1 MKWTVLFCMFVGGLS
16 VGAGTAPTVSD
27 VRAQQRWPW
36 NALVDIDYT
45 LGGDTTGLD
54 VDISVTD
61 RMTGKTYHPVWLS
74 EIPPTTAGKHRVTW
88 DTYKDG
94 ISTSTDMVATVT
106 CRRIPLARY
115 LVIDLSGGVEAT
127 SYPVTTFSDLPVG
140 GWADEYK
147 TTKLVLRRI
156 EAGTFKMGTNGVLTT
171 ISKPFYLGVF
181 EVTQKQYQL
190 VMGTNAPSIPQDCT
204 GDMRPVEYC
213 GYDLIR
219 GANAGD
225 EWPRRAIVDHTSF
238 MGRLRLK
245 TGMNGFDLPTEAEW
259 EYACRAGTTSLF
271 NNGGDTENDM
281 NVVGRY
287 YGNRTDGRGGTGGL
301 AIVGSYQPN
310 VWGLYDMHG
319 NAWEFCRD
327 RFEKELSGG
336 TNPVGPLSSDDKD
349 INLKSGR
356 VIRGGGYTGSEL
368 PQSGLGNEIPSATA
382 EMFARP
388 GHKVCTSCFRCAS
401 ILKCYRTEANN
412 SSGGYRWVREF
423 RQTAGFRL
431 FCSIGQ

>member
-1 MKWTVLFCMFVGGLS
+1 MYFKGIHFLIALIS
-16 VGAGTAPTVSD
+16 VFQLTAATVSD

-106 CRRIPLARY
+106 CRRIPSARY

-156 EAGTFKMGTNGVLTT
+156 EAGTFKMGTDGVSTT

-213 GYDLIR
+213 EYNLIR
-219 GANAGD
+219 GANAGG

-245 TGMNGFDLPTEAEW
+245 TGMNGFDLPTEAQW

-287 YGNRTDGRGGTGGL
+287 YGNRWDGRGGVNYL

-319 NAWEFCRD
+319 NAWELCRD
-327 RFEKELSGG
+327 SFQKELLGG
-336 TNPVGPLSSDDKD
+336 LDPVGPHSSS
-349 INLKSGR
+349 LQPTER
-356 VIRGGGYTGSEL
+356 LYHVIRGGGIEVGTGSPKLSEYD
-368 PQSGLGNEIPSATA
+368 GN
-382 EMFARP
+382 RW
-388 GHKVCTSCFRCAS
+388 RLCAS
-401 ILKCYRTEANN
+401 SYRCKDIFVND
-412 SSGGYRWVREF
+412 GLWRR
-423 RQTAGFRL
+423 TAGFRL
-431 FCSIGQ
+431 YCSAGQ